1 MHTPDAKPIRRPT
14 CPEHG
19 GALPCPVCNVVP
31 MPDGFMDSVRAALDA
46 AKTTHHQR
54 DAEKAARE
62 ARRADD

>member
-1 MHTPDAKPIRRPT
+1 MHTPDAQPNRRPT

-19 GALPCPVCNVVP
+19 GALPCPACAP
-31 MPDGFMDSVRAALDA
+31 KPPPDGFFDAIRRDLEA

-62 ARRADD
+62 ARKQ